1 MEDVQSFADSGGNV
15 ETWIL
20 DAARGAPPPA
30 PVPIRLGRIVSI
42 SGLNLVA
49 LIDPEICGA
58 GGKAEL
64 RKGEIVRLHCGA
76 HRVFGMVTGLTIP
89 MPENG
94 GGAELYLAEIELVGE
109 TTPDSG
115 NRFKRGVSRHPA
127 LGEILYLATPDDLE
141 TIYNFS
147 CGAAIAIGTLH
158 QSEDRRA
165 YASVDGML
173 GKHFAMLGS
182 TGSGKSCAVALLLR
196 RLLDRHT
203 QAHIVL
209 LDMHGE
215 YAAAFPNR
223 AEILT
228 PQTMELPYWLFTAD
242 ELAEII
248 AGKRDAGELA
258 DEAILLLKELIPA
271 ARRAYAKTI
280 QFPEHLVM
288 LDTPTPYAMREV
300 IRLIDEHMGRFDK
313 SQPLIAARWLKSRL
327 ETLRADTRFSFMFGG
342 IAVRDTMADI
352 VRRLF
357 RIPVAGKPLTIVDL
371 SGVPSEVLNVVL
383 SVLCRITFDFA
394 LWSRGEHPILLV
406 CEEAHHYVPA
416 DAQSGF
422 EPTKNAVARIAKEGR
437 KYGLS
442 LAVVSQRPAEIDP
455 TILSQCNTVVAFRIT
470 NPRDQGI
477 VRGAM
482 ADSATGLLD
491 FLPSLS
497 TGEAIMTG
505 EAFPVPQRVV
515 LDELPEHQR
524 PRSATAA
531 FSTQWNKADT
541 DVDSVAA
548 IIDRWRRQNR

>member
-1 MEDVQSFADSGGNV
+1 MEDVQSFTDSGANV

-20 DAARGAPPPA
+20 EAARDATPPA
-30 PVPIRLGRIVSI
+30 PAPTRLGRIVSI
-42 SGLNLVA
+42 SGLSLVA
-49 LIDPEICGA
+49 QIDPETCGA
-58 GGKAEL
+58 GGTAEL
-64 RKGEIVRLHCGA
+64 RKGEIVRMHCGA
-76 HRVFGMVTGLTIP
+76 HRVFGMVTGLSIP
-89 MPENG
+89 MPENDG
-94 GGAELYLAEIELVGE
+94 RAELYLAEIELVGE
-109 TTPDSG
+109 TTPESNG
-115 NRFKRGVSRHPA
+115 RFNRGVSRHPA
-127 LGEILYLATPDDLE
+127 LGEILFLATPDDLE

-158 QSEDRRA
+158 QAEDRRA

-173 GKHFAMLGS
+173 GKHVAMLGS

-196 RLLDRHT
+196 RLLDRHAR
-203 QAHIVL
+203 AHIVL

-223 AEILT
+223 AEVLT
-228 PQTMELPYWLFTAD
+228 PQTMDLPYWLFTAD

-248 AGKRDAGELA
+248 VGNRDAGAHA

-288 LDTPTPYAMREV
+288 LDTPTPYALREV
-300 IRLIDEHMGRFDK
+300 IRLIEEHMGRFDK
-313 SQPLIAARWLKSRL
+313 SQPLIAARWLKNRL
-327 ETLRADTRFSFMFGG
+327 ETLRADTRFGFMFGG
-342 IAVRDTMADI
+342 ITVRDTMADI
-352 VRRLF
+352 MRRMF
-357 RIPVAGKPLTIVDL
+357 RIPVDGKPLTIVDL

-416 DAQSGF
+416 DPKSGF

-442 LAVVSQRPAEIDP
+442 LAIVSQRPAEIDP

-470 NPRDQGI
+470 NARDQDI
-477 VRGAM
+477 VRGVM

-505 EAFPVPQRVV
+505 EAFPVPQRVA
-515 LDELPEHQR
+515 LDELPENQR
-524 PRSATAA
+524 PRSATAD
-531 FSTQWNKADT
+531 FSAKWSTADAGA
-541 DVDSVAA
+541 DSVAA
-548 IIDRWRRQNR
+548 IVDRWRRQSR

>member
-1 MEDVQSFADSGGNV
+1 MEDVQSFADSGENV

-20 DAARGAPPPA
+20 EAAREASLPA
-30 PVPIRLGRIVSI
+30 PAPTRLGRIVSI

-76 HRVFGMVTGLTIP
+76 HRVFGMITGLTIP

-94 GGAELYLAEIELVGE
+94 GKSELHLAEIELVGE
-109 TTPDSG
+109 TTPESNG
-115 NRFKRGVSRHPA
+115 MFKRGVSRHPA
-127 LGEILYLATPDDLE
+127 LGEILHLATADDLE

-147 CGAAIAIGTLH
+147 CGAAIAIGRLH

-173 GKHFAMLGS
+173 GKHVAILGS

-242 ELAEII
+242 ELAAII
-248 AGKRDAGELA
+248 SGNRDTGDHAE
-258 DEAILLLKELIPA
+258 EAILLLKELIPV

-280 QFPEHLVM
+280 HFPENLVM

-300 IRLIDEHMGRFDK
+300 IRLIDEHMGKFEK
-313 SQPLIAARWLKSRL
+313 SQPLLAARWLKNRL
-327 ETLRADTRFSFMFGG
+327 ETLRSDARFGFMFGG
-342 IAVRDTMADI
+342 LTLRDTMADI
-352 VRRLF
+352 VRRMF
-357 RIPVAGKPLTIVDL
+357 RIPVEGKPLTIIDL

-383 SVLCRITFDFA
+383 SVLCRMTFDFA

-416 DAQSGF
+416 DPKSGF

-442 LAVVSQRPAEIDP
+442 LAIVSQRPSEIDP

-470 NPRDQGI
+470 NPRDQDI
-477 VRGAM
+477 VRGVM

-515 LDELPEHQR
+515 LDPLPEDQR

-531 FSTQWNKADT
+531 FSTRWNTADSGE
-541 DVDSVAA
+541 DSVAT
-548 IIDRWRRQNR
+548 IIDRWRRQSR